1 MSNRESR
8 TVSFTPEQ
16 AQFLDECVRSGRYQ
30 SVSEVVRAGL
40 RLLAHEELTR
50 EAAVERVR
58 QMIDVGAQELD
69 RDEVT
74 DGEAVFRRL
83 QVRRERMRRK
93 TAS

>member
-16 AQFLDECVRSGRYQ
+16 AHFLDECVRSGRYQ
-30 SVSEVVRAGL
+30 SVSEVVRAGI
-40 RLLAHEELTR
+40 RLLAHEETTR

-69 RDEVT
+69 RDEVV

-83 QVRRERMRRK
+83 LVRRERMRRK